1 MQLQQMTHILIQKD
15 NSGISL
21 YCWKQFIRYYFARYG
36 CFYIELLENINQ
48 LYSKTKW
55 PNPKKKK
62 FDLQTALDER
72 GKKAINKDSKCD
84 SATAKSC
91 NNRSEEAI
99 NTKKLYNTTG
109 IEDQNPD
116 WYK

>member
-1 MQLQQMTHILIQKD
+1 MLVTDAFTSNYLKILFNYIQKLNGLIQ
-15 NSGISL
+15 
-21 YCWKQFIRYYFARYG
+21 R
-36 CFYIELLENINQ
+36 
-48 LYSKTKW
+48 
-55 PNPKKKK
+55 KKK

-72 GKKAINKDSKCD
+72 GKKTINKDSKCD

-91 NNRSEEAI
+91 NNRSEESI

>member
-1 MQLQQMTHILIQKD
+1 MLVTDAFTSNYLKILFNYIQKLNGLIQ
-15 NSGISL
+15 
-21 YCWKQFIRYYFARYG
+21 R
-36 CFYIELLENINQ
+36 
-48 LYSKTKW
+48 
-55 PNPKKKK
+55 KKK

-72 GKKAINKDSKCD
+72 GKKAINKDSKCH